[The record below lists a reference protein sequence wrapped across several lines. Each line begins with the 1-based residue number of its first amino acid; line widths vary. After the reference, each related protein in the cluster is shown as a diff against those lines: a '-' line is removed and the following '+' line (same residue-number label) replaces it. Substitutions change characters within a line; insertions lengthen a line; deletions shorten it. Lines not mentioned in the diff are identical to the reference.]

1 MKKVIA
7 VLMALALVLTMASCG
22 VSKKDQQALSGKIDA
37 LSQQVDAMLEAVQT
51 GSLNNGG
58 ESGNGGSENGGSENG
73 GEGDVVIP
81 EDPTEEPEV
90 VTDPQG
96 EVVTDSSGEA
106 KTVAPKS
113 TTKKPATTTSNDPSN
128 WTTQQI
134 VDYYKKAAAA
144 TTGKSMQKM
153 SIQEIPGVLN
163 IIKGPINSALEKRS
177 GSFNGITGGYKNLKA
192 SDLTSASAKQSG
204 NYIII
209 NMTPKE
215 QIDGAYGK
223 AEEGTTGHL
232 VSVLNGVATA
242 LADLGVK
249 GEYPDGSV
257 KLDYKNGY
265 AKNIKINAKT
275 GKIESGTWGYD
286 LYVNINGAKL
296 AGITLKNVNALIL
309 YRVSFP
315 A

>member
-7 VLMALALVLTMASCG
+7 IFMALVLVLTMASCG
-22 VSKKDQQALSGKIDA
+22 VSKKDQQELSGKIDA

-51 GSLNNGG
+51 GSMNNGG
-58 ESGNGGSENGGSENG
+58 EINNG
-73 GEGDVVIP
+73 GEGDIVIP
-81 EDPTEEPEV
+81 DDEEPTEEPEV
-90 VTDPQG
+90 VTDASG
-96 EVVTDSSGEA
+96 ETVTDSSGEA

-113 TTKKPATTTSNDPSN
+113 TTKKPATTTSNDPSK

-134 VDYYKKAAAA
+134 VDYYKKAAAS

-153 SIQEIPGVLN
+153 SIQEIPGILN

-242 LADLGVK
+242 LAELGVK